1 MSDGAIV
8 IRITTEGPKARIA
21 IEVPESVKAAL
32 KMASLKED
40 RTQSELATEALL
52 RFLTAPI
59 GTFSPQVSSPGKR
72 PKEYLE

>member
-1 MSDGAIV
+1 MSDGGSIV

-40 RTQSELATEALL
+40 RTQSELATEALV
-52 RFLTAPI
+52 RFFSAPI
-59 GTFSPQVSSPGKR
+59 GAYPSPPRKVD
-72 PKEYLE
+72 EL

>member
-1 MSDGAIV
+1 MSEGGAIV

-21 IEVPESVKAAL
+21 IEVPESVRAAL

-52 RFLTAPI
+52 RFLSAPI
-59 GTFSPQVSSPGKR
+59 GTYSFPSRSDRNGGR
-72 PKEYLE
+72 E